1 MLKCLFKKEVALLL
15 SFIVACMVMT
25 GCGDEV
31 TSKNAALSVKAEDIL
46 NDYINDQ
53 EAADKKYKNK
63 TVNVTGQVLHKNQ
76 YSNSAGFY
84 VVLANKDVQDKNY
97 IVDIAIEADKVD
109 IINKVEEGKYLSVEG
124 ICAGIA
130 PQNDHNMIVIQIN
143 ASKTNQ

>member
-1 MLKCLFKKEVALLL
+1 
-15 SFIVACMVMT
+15 
-25 GCGDEV
+25 
-31 TSKNAALSVKAEDIL
+31 
-46 NDYINDQ
+46 
-53 EAADKKYKNK
+53 
-63 TVNVTGQVLHKNQ
+63 GQVLHKNQ

-130 PQNDHNMIVIQIN
+130 PQNDPNMIVIQIN